1 MEEEIKEINTKEERP
16 RLIEEFVFK
25 DEVFGLF
32 EEEKNKCI
40 RSILWSAEII
50 LQDKNSE
57 NYKKMRKSVLDS
69 VNDFYRK
76 IVTLSDKVI

>member
-1 MEEEIKEINTKEERP
+1 MEKENVENIERP
-16 RLIEEFVFK
+16 RITEEFVFK
-25 DEVFGLF
+25 NEIFSLF

-69 VNDFYRK
+69 VNDLHRK
-76 IVTLSDKVI
+76 IVVLSEKVI

>member
-1 MEEEIKEINTKEERP
+1 MEEEKLERP
-16 RLIEEFVFK
+16 RITEEFVFK
-25 DEVFGLF
+25 NEIFSLF

-69 VNDFYRK
+69 VNDLHRK
-76 IVTLSDKVI
+76 IVVLSEKVI